1 MGLESINDRDQA
13 EALIGSSLFIDKARL
28 PKLEEDTYYW
38 FELVGLSVYDT
49 AGSLLGLLDEVIA
62 TPGNDVYVIKGIKD
76 GRSLEILLPAIG
88 HVVLDIDL
96 ERRTM
101 IVDPP
106 AGL

>member
-38 FELVGLSVYDT
+38 FELVGLRVYDT
-49 AGSLLGLLDEVIA
+49 HGFLLGVLDAVIPTA
-62 TPGNDVYVIKGIKD
+62 ANDVYVVMGEAD
-76 GRSLEILLPAIG
+76 GGTREILLPAIG
-88 HVVLDIDL
+88 EVVVKIDL
-96 ERRTM
+96 AQKRI

-106 AGL
+106 QGL